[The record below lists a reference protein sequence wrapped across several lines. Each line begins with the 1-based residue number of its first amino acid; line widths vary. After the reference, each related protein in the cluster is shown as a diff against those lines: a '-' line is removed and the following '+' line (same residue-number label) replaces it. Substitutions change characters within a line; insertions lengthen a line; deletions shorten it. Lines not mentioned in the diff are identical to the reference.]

1 MFVINPV
8 LIPPPSI
15 PSIDAD
21 PVVIM
26 GIKLN
31 SMIIYIQRR
40 RSQEKLFIVDLI
52 F

>member
-1 MFVINPV
+1 MFVIKPV

-26 GIKLN
+26 GIKL
-31 SMIIYIQRR
+31 SSIIIYIQTKT
-40 RSQEKLFIVDLI
+40 SWEKLFIVDLI